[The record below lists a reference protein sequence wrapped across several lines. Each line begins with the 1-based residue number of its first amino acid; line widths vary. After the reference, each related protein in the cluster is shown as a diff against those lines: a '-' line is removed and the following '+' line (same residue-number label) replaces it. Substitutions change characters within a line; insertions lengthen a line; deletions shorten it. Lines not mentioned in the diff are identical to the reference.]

1 LWLSRIAHAQD
12 SRPVDPGG
20 EMKSISSETTFDR
33 DLGSYA
39 ELEAILWRQAE
50 RVSARAKVKNLAG
63 RTVVLKL
70 KTAHFKLRT
79 RSASLDAPTQLAD
92 RIFRVAQAA
101 LKREADGTKFRL
113 LGVGI
118 TNLTDAAEADPQ
130 SLIDIEGD
138 KRAKAERAMDRIRGK
153 FGGDAVNTGRGLN
166 RRR

>member
-1 LWLSRIAHAQD
+1 
-12 SRPVDPGG
+12 
-20 EMKSISSETTFDR
+20 MKSISSETTFDR
-33 DLGSYA
+33 DLSGYA

-50 RVSARAKVKNLAG
+50 RVSARAKAKGLAG

-70 KTAHFKLRT
+70 KTAAFKLRT

-92 RIFRVAQAA
+92 RIFRTAQAA

-118 TNLTDAAEADPQ
+118 TNLTDTAGADPA
-130 SLIDIEGD
+130 SLIDPGSD
-138 KRAKAERAMDRIRGK
+138 KRAAAERAMDRIRGK
-153 FGGDAVNTGRGLN
+153 FGGGAVTKGRGLS